1 MRGRLVKQISLTNN
15 ELIKIGNNITEYYWD
30 GKDDFGDPLANGIYL
45 YKVISEINN
54 ETIELRETQGDKAFT
69 KGWGKMYLIR

>member
-1 MRGRLVKQISLTNN
+1 MDRKETLF
-15 ELIKIGNNITEYYWD
+15 KIT
-30 GKDDFGDPLANGIYL
+30 DDI
-45 YKVISEINN
+45 VISEINN